1 MPKYGIAPLEI
12 PINEGLKIV
21 QEAEAAGFESAWVSG
36 PQGYVRLAAFAHAT
50 KSIKLGTAVVV
61 QPLMNP
67 IAHIASMIDLQELSE
82 GRCMF
87 GIGSGVK
94 PQLNRFFGIFGDQAE
109 HPAPRVEEFIELI
122 KHIMNANGEP
132 IVWEKKF
139 FQLRGSRGIVCNYPL
154 PIYLAAVNKFS
165 LKVAGRVAD
174 GLIGHPI
181 NSMQHLQNSVLPLIS
196 DGLKEKSRDR
206 DDFNFSSDVITAINK
221 DKNIARRDA
230 AKNLGFYLSPKAFD
244 NIFDAGGWEKEKI
257 EVREAFR
264 TGDLENV
271 ADAISDNMLD
281 SCCLYGTPDEVRDQV
296 SRYDGIL
303 DRVIFFSPRHG
314 VDHEVNIQY
323 YAEIIET
330 FGNK

>member
-36 PQGYVRLAAFAHAT
+36 PQGYVRLAAFAQAT

-67 IAHIASMIDLQELSE
+67 ITHIVSMIDLQELSG

-122 KHIMNANGEP
+122 KHVMNANGEP

-139 FQLRGSRGIVCNYPL
+139 FQLRGSRGIVSNYPL

-196 DGLKEKSRDR
+196 DGLKEKDRSRS
-206 DDFNFSSDVITAINK
+206 DFNFSSDVITAINK

-257 EVREAFR
+257 DVREAFR
-264 TGDLENV
+264 TGNLENV

-281 SCCLYGTPDEVRDQV
+281 SCCLYGTPNEVRNQV
-296 SRYDGIL
+296 SRYDNIL

-314 VDHEVNIQY
+314 VEHEVNIQY
-323 YAEIIET
+323 YAEIIKT